1 MSHTHTVTPHTARAC
16 VCWSGRDTEYRE
28 YSFHVQRIQFVS
40 VLQYCT
46 HVFDLYMVNSC
57 RRSTCLVHYKFIERI
72 NFSKFHYFFYL
83 NNLFVLCV
91 PQTHTTTTSTTNCA
105 HIKANDWI
113 VLTIFC
119 TQKAFCLP
127 GSWWQEDTNYEYTS
141 FRWRWS
147 NRWRGKNH
155 PKLWWNGS
163 AEDYTRSDEKNP
175 KAIASWIFCI
185 QHSLKK
191 IRNQNRNHV
200 SSEAT
205 KHYRRLLHRDSLQSS
220 DKIVLHVACLIFI
233 TKSRA
238 HTHKVAAPL
247 MPNIWSRLT

>member
-1 MSHTHTVTPHTARAC
+1 MSHTHTHTVTPHTARAC
-16 VCWSGRDTEYRE
+16 VCWNGRDTEYRE

-185 QHSLKK
+185 LKK
-191 IRNQNRNHV
+191 NQKSEIRTETMCHLRQRNITDDCFSAILFSHQIKLFSTSLAWF
-200 SSEAT
+200 SS
-205 KHYRRLLHRDSLQSS
+205 LN
-220 DKIVLHVACLIFI
+220 
-233 TKSRA
+233 RA
-238 HTHKVAAPL
+238 HTHTK
-247 MPNIWSRLT
+247 